1 MFEKVAPVISK
12 INSSSSFPK
21 SFFFV
26 FFFIQYIFLSL
37 KHTYKLYVKIS
48 CNLCEMHTMYQ
59 RKKHEPFILKN
70 LLIHLAIKPK
80 IYDSMS
86 TCIQIEKSR
95 FISDFMRSSMTSLLE
110 HSIVNTTEYRF
121 LLKI

>member
-1 MFEKVAPVISK
+1 
-12 INSSSSFPK
+12 
-21 SFFFV
+21 
-26 FFFIQYIFLSL
+26 
-37 KHTYKLYVKIS
+37 
-48 CNLCEMHTMYQ
+48 MYQ
-59 RKKHEPFILKN
+59 RKKHEQFILKN

-110 HSIVNTTEYRF
+110 HSVVNITEYRF